1 MACDDGCVM
10 MRGGGDG
17 EGGRCVHVMCV
28 HVMCVHVMCVHVIC
42 VHVTRGQDDVYLMY
56 DVACVEEV

>member
-1 MACDDGCVM
+1 MCDDER
-10 MRGGGDG
+10 RG
-17 EGGRCVHVMCV
+17 RWRTWKVCVHVMCV
-28 HVMCVHVMCVHVIC
+28 HVMCVHVMC